1 MVTVLISIIAVILAY
16 VVTNFVCDHKE
27 KKMKRMLDKAASSE
41 RDLMINEALLSL
53 NNQRK

>member
-1 MVTVLISIIAVILAY
+1 MVTILIVMLIIFITY
-16 VVTNFVCDHKE
+16 VVVNKVCDHKE
-27 KKMKRMLDKAASSE
+27 KKMRKMLDKAASSE